1 MKILFTTLFLIAFYA
16 PAATAQDKP
25 YDCTA
30 KGHHRDFDFWLGQW
44 EVRSKAG
51 EIQGHNS
58 ITAKQKGCLLEE
70 AWTSARGG
78 TGQSINY
85 YNPVTEQWQQLWV
98 DAGSSAINIRGGLKN
113 GSMELTG
120 SIFYY
125 KESLT
130 KGFRGRWT
138 PLPDG
143 RVRQF
148 FEEQNEAGE
157 WEVWFDGYYTRVT
170 TE

>member
-1 MKILFTTLFLIAFYA
+1 MKILFTTLFLMAFYA
-16 PAATAQDKP
+16 PLTGAQEKP

-30 KGHHRDFDFWLGQW
+30 QGHHRDFDFWLGQW
-44 EVRSKAG
+44 EVRGKAG
-51 EIQGHNS
+51 KIQGHNS
-58 ITAKQKGCLLEE
+58 ITANQKGCLLEE
-70 AWTSARGG
+70 AWTSATGG

-98 DAGSSAINIRGGLKN
+98 DAGASIIDIRGGLKK
-113 GSMELTG
+113 GSMELVG

-125 KESLT
+125 KEGLK

-138 PLPDG
+138 LLPDG

-148 FEEQNEAGE
+148 FEEQNEDGE
-157 WEVWFDGYYTRVT
+157 WKVWFDGYYTRVT